1 MTASTHLQHHI
12 NPLEAS
18 TTKWKIKINET
29 KATQVTFTL
38 RKNQCPPIFFNNILI
53 PESSSIRYLG
63 MHMDKKLT
71 WREHIVKKRKQIDL
85 KFKQL
90 YWLLGRKS
98 PSSLENK
105 VLVYKVA
112 IKPMWTYGIELWGCA
127 SNSSIAILQRCQSK
141 IL

>member
-1 MTASTHLQHHI
+1 
-12 NPLEAS
+12 
-18 TTKWKIKINET
+18 
-29 KATQVTFTL
+29 
-38 RKNQCPPIFFNNILI
+38 
-53 PESSSIRYLG
+53 

-98 PSSLENK
+98 PLSLENK

-112 IKPMWTYGIELWGCA
+112 IKPVRTYWHRTMGLRQQ
-127 SNSSIAILQRCQSK
+127 LQYCHPTK
-141 IL
+141 IPNQDTPING